1 MTRLG
6 LLFVITMLCSGC
18 ASAIY
23 KGGRFHDVLQHGTSR
38 DEIRRAMGGPVESG
52 EERNFGINLY
62 DDFVVRGPVY
72 DASRSAGAAMAAGMT
87 LGLSELIA
95 VPQALWWSLTGHGQK
110 RVRVVYSRDY
120 FYQLHFV
127 QDAKR
132 AASCSDESV
141 RNAEQERCSE
151 R

>member
-23 KGGRFHDVLQHGTSR
+23 KGGRFHDVLLHGTSR
-38 DEIRRAMGGPVESG
+38 VEIRRAMGGPVESG
-52 EERNFGINLY
+52 EERIFGINLY

-72 DASRSAGAAMAAGMT
+72 DAIRSAGAAIPTGMT

-95 VPQALWWSLTGHGQK
+95 GPQALGGSLIVNGH
-110 RVRVVYSRDY
+110 
-120 FYQLHFV
+120 
-127 QDAKR
+127 
-132 AASCSDESV
+132 
-141 RNAEQERCSE
+141 
-151 R
+151 